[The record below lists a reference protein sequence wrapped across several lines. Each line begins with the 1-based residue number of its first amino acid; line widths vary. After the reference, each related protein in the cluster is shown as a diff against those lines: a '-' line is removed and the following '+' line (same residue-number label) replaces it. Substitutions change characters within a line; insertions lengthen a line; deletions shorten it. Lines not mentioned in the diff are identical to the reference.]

1 MKYTKILRIFSI
13 AIILSLLMVAVPA
26 TPAQAQGSIT
36 LAQAEG
42 KIGDEVTIT
51 GVDFPPSPTDGSE
64 RRVDIY
70 FSSDV
75 AGVGNYIGTHV
86 TTYKKWEASAGI
98 GSVGDNDE
106 GEFKDTFTVPA
117 ILNDG
122 TGIDEGVE
130 VGTTYYVYVTL
141 YNSIYIRDVAEFTVT
156 GGEITLALTSGPV
169 GTEVKITG
177 TDFSTNK
184 SITIKYDVDEVVIDD
199 GDTQTDSNGG
209 FTSFILIPDSTAGA
223 HTITVTVSGSEVTAD
238 FTVEPEIML
247 APTSGEAN
255 TTVTVSGTGFGRRQE
270 IAIYFNNVG
279 LATTITDAQGS
290 FATTFNVPEM
300 GAGIYNVDADDA
312 DGNTDKA
319 KFTITV
325 PSPPPP
331 PAPSPPPPATTASL
345 SPSGGPIG
353 TQLLIGGAGFK
364 ANATVT
370 IKYDDKEIT
379 TVNADG
385 SGIFVAAFQVPVSK
399 HGTHTITAS
408 DGTSTEKLTFTVE
421 STPPAV
427 PVPLSPEMEAEVKSP
442 ISFDWKD
449 VTDDSPPVIY
459 TLQIATSKDFSAAS
473 LVLEKKELAKSEY
486 TVTED
491 EEQKLVGQ
499 ETPYYWRIRAIDG
512 ASNEGEWTGAGEF
525 YIASSFALPIW
536 ALYTLIGLGGL
547 SLFALGY
554 WLGRRTA
561 YY

>member
-290 FATTFNVPEM
+290 FTTTFSVPEM

-385 SGIFVAAFQVPVSK
+385 SGIFVAAFQVPASK

-421 STPPAV
+421 STPPTV
-427 PVPLSPEMEAEVKSP
+427 PAPLSPEMEAEVKSP

-525 YIASSFALPIW
+525 YIASSFALPTW